1 MESGLTIPRRCQRHR
16 TSPGVVG
23 ASRGCWTQMGERHDR
38 HWGAGT
44 AAVVAVNLGRCVW
57 RGREAKGHDVAGS
70 HEAERLPRFGERQC
84 PLANDG
90 GRRMPA
96 TMNPAASSGV
106 RWARRFW
113 RPERMRVLAVP
124 HGKVEEVRDLL
135 MGEIFEEGQAQSLP
149 LRLRQCIDGG
159 TEDRTTMVEPNQLL
173 GARAVFGQ
181 ILEMAPL
188 KSGST

>member
-1 MESGLTIPRRCQRHR
+1 
-16 TSPGVVG
+16 
-23 ASRGCWTQMGERHDR
+23 MGERHDR
-38 HWGAGT
+38 HWGAGAT
-44 AAVVAVNLGRCVW
+44 AVVAVNLGRCVW

-70 HEAERLPRFGERQC
+70 HEAERCLVSAQRQC

-90 GRRMPA
+90 GRENAGDDESRSEQRREVG
-96 TMNPAASSGV
+96 TEILE
-106 RWARRFW
+106 ARADAGFGR
-113 RPERMRVLAVP
+113 P

-159 TEDRTTMVEPNQLL
+159 AEDCTTMVEPNQLL

-181 ILEMAPL
+181 ILEMSAIRSRVQL
-188 KSGST
+188 EVVYRAVSAR